1 LRELP
6 RLVSDSATRRSV
18 PVVGP
23 GSAEKPNV
31 NVPVETGVTVV
42 LSLQVTFTQKPCSVS
57 ACRLP
62 ALASTKRAST
72 MKIEEI
78 EVKVLCILFSRG
90 SPTEA
95 RLLRL

>member
-6 RLVSDSATRRSV
+6 RLVSDSTTRRSV

-31 NVPVETGVTVV
+31 KVPVETRVIAP
-42 LSLQVTFTQKPCSVS
+42 LSLQLTLTQKPCSVS

-62 ALASTKRAST
+62 ALASTKSAST
-72 MKIEEI
+72 MKIE
-78 EVKVLCILFSRG
+78 VKVLRILFS
-90 SPTEA
+90 PEA
-95 RLLRL
+95 VQTLEGRLLRL